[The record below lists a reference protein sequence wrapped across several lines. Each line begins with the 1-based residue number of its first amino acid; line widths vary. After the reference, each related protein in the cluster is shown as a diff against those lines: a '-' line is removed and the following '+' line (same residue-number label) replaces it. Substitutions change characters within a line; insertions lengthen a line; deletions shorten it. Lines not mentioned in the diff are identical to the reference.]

1 METANNT
8 GVPADVSPDYSEH
21 FNLANTFLERIATA
35 LENIDK
41 HLDTAQND
49 TNNLASKITHID
61 NHLDTAQNHTNNLA
75 SKITHIDNHLD
86 TDQRDNLASR
96 VANIDNNTSSVLYS
110 SAFLLRDV
118 SGTFLIGERIVFSNS
133 AHARVLFFDDV
144 TPYIYV
150 SEITVGR
157 DFVNGRLTTSWRT
170 ITSGLTFIGEDSG
183 ATGTIVIE
191 DVPTNVAKGATN
203 EQIGR
208 AMMLANLKAT
218 DNLETVRYEIM
229 NPTPL

>member
-1 METANNT
+1 MATAYNADAITNN
-8 GVPADVSPDYSEH
+8 SYNYSEH

-41 HLDTAQND
+41 HLDTAQNH
-49 TNNLASKITHID
+49 TGNLASKITRID
-61 NHLDTAQNHTNNLA
+61 NHLDTA
-75 SKITHIDNHLD
+75 
-86 TDQRDNLASR
+86 QRDNLASR
-96 VANIDNNTSSVLYS
+96 VANIDNNTSNVLYS

-118 SGTFLIGERIVFSNS
+118 SGTFLIGERIVFSNN
-133 AHARVLFFDDV
+133 ARARVLFFDDV

-157 DFVNGRLTTSWRT
+157 DFVNGRLTTSGRT

-218 DNLETVRYEIM
+218 DSLETVRYEIM